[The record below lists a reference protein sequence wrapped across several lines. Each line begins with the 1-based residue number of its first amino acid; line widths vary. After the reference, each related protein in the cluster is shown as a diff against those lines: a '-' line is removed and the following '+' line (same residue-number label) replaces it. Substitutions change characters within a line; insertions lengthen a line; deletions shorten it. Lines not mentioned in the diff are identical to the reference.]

1 MPGEKREVK
10 VTFPADYPRA
20 SWPTRQAVFDVE
32 VKELR
37 QLLPVAI
44 DDELAKS
51 LGLDSLEALRQRVRE
66 QLEGEYGAASAH
78 APEAPAA

>member
-10 VTFPADYPRA
+10 VTFPADYPRRELA
-20 SWPTRQAVFDVE
+20 DKQAVFDVE

-37 QLLPVAI
+37 QLLPAAI

-66 QLEGEYGAASAH
+66 QLEGEYGAPPH
-78 APEAPAA
+78 PPEAPAP